1 MDNDLTSFYPP
12 KGNREMN
19 AKSKKMTCVIYARQS
34 SGKEEKSES
43 VEQQI
48 LRCGMLAKSREISIL
63 GTFKDCNTSGRTYP
77 VGAEQ
82 TAEADGVFQKWFA
95 QQTSVKKYRDGLGDA
110 IKLFPQTDY
119 LIIDDITRLYR
130 PCEGSYL
137 GSYIYSLITEHKIK
151 ILLGNNGQ
159 LVDLANFGDRMSTNV
174 LSSVNDSQL
183 ALQKQKSMDAKRA
196 FVDSGIFLSTG
207 RIFGII
213 NKGNKVLEVDP
224 AKAEVIKYI
233 FEETAKYRPYQQ
245 IINECQEKFGDQF
258 FNGNFYMT
266 NFRHMARQPLYCGY
280 MYNSSHELIRNKQ
293 MEGQEIITYDLWKK
307 VQEIMAEKRKSPHR
321 NRFRVLPFSKL
332 LICGNCGAKL
342 VSGYDKG
349 QTYYY
354 CNQGANTRHDPKCAE
369 SRIAIGIN
377 RPECKEYTGLA
388 EAISPLLLLAQ
399 YHMLQRN
406 SLRANDEKKIGTYQA
421 EYDAIVDKE
430 RKTYEMV
437 GEAIISFTEFKRLCE
452 KDNEK
457 KKKIQIRI
465 ADIVE
470 YTRGEKAEQR
480 RTKAFFCSF
489 EKLIS
494 ADIEQEVYES
504 LLRETVSCIEVFY
517 EHIIIKTKNDGTFR
531 LNRYVTSGNRR
542 HFPKFTWKRI
552 GSKGTNEEDNIKK
565 CKYEVTYHYNNSEGK
580 TIIVDFSVLKM
591 YSKGTMDATTAGEK
605 GRTDDTAALK

>member
-1 MDNDLTSFYPP
+1 MS
-12 KGNREMN
+12 
-19 AKSKKMTCVIYARQS
+19 AKSKKTTCVIYARQS

-48 LRCGMLAKSREISIL
+48 LRCAMLAKSRGISIL

-82 TAEADGVFQKWFA
+82 SAEADVVFKRWFA
-95 QQTSVKKYRDGLGDA
+95 QQTSVKKYREGLGDA
-110 IKLFPQTDY
+110 IKLFPQIDY
-119 LIIDDITRLYR
+119 LVIDDITRLYR
-130 PCEGSYL
+130 PCEGTYL
-137 GSYIYSLITEHKIK
+137 GSYIYSLITDHKIK

-159 LVDLANFGDRMSTNV
+159 LVDLTNFGDRISTNV

-207 RIFGII
+207 RIFGLI

-245 IINECQEKFGDQF
+245 IINECQDKFADQF

-266 NFRHMARQPLYCGY
+266 NFRNIAKQPLYCGY
-280 MYNSSHELIRNKQ
+280 MYNSAHEIIRNKQ

-342 VSGYDKG
+342 VSGCDKG
-349 QTYYY
+349 QIYYY
-354 CNQGANTRHDPKCAE
+354 CNQGANIRHDPKCSA
-369 SRIAIGIN
+369 SRIAMHIN
-377 RPECKEYTGLA
+377 NSERKEYTGLA
-388 EAISPLLLLAQ
+388 AAISPLLLLAQ
-399 YHMLQRN
+399 YHMLQKN
-406 SLRANDEKKIGTYQA
+406 SLRANDEKQIGVYQA
-421 EYDAIVDKE
+421 EYDAIVEKE
-430 RKTYEMV
+430 QKAYEMV
-437 GEAIISFTEFKRLCE
+437 GENIIAFAEFRKLCE

-457 KKKIQIRI
+457 KKKIQIKI

-470 YTRGEKAEQR
+470 YTRGEKAEKR

-494 ADIEQEVYES
+494 SDIEQEVFEI
-504 LLRETVSCIEVFY
+504 LLRETVSHIEVFY
-517 EHIIIKTKNDGTFR
+517 DYIIIKTKDYGQFR
-531 LNRYVTSGNRR
+531 LNRYVTSGNKR

-552 GSKGTNEEDNIKK
+552 GSTGTDEEDNIKK
-565 CKYEVTYHYNNSEGK
+565 CKYEVTYHYNNSEGE

-591 YSKGTMDATTAGEK
+591 YSKGTMAGTTGEDK
-605 GRTDDTAALK
+605 VETDETKA